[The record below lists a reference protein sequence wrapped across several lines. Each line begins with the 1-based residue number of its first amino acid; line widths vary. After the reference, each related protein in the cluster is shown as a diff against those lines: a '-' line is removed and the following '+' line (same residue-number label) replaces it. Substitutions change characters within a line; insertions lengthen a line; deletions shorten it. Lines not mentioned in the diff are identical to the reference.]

1 MDIELIGG
9 ISAVV
14 IIIGLLQVLK
24 GFGLDAKFT
33 PIVAVVLGL
42 AVSLGL
48 SYFGET
54 KAFEA
59 VVFGLAV
66 GLSAVGLYSG
76 AKNVTEGVQAVKRDK
91 AE

>member
-24 GFGLDAKFT
+24 GFGLDAKLT
-33 PIVAVVLGL
+33 PVVAVVLGL

-48 SYFGET
+48 SYYGET

-76 AKNVTEGVQAVKRDK
+76 TKNVTERVQAAKK
-91 AE
+91 AKIE